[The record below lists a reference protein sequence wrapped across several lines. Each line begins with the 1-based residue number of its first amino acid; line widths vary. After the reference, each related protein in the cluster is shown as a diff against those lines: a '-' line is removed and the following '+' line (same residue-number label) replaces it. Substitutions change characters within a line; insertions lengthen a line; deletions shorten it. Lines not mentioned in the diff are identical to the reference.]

1 MLCIEEETKL
11 KPTHNEREKVLFSR
25 TDPRVRKAEE
35 YSLRAIAAEPK
46 YGKQLYNGHLTF
58 ILLPYMDIS
67 LTLLFYLDSFSLFRY
82 AQFLEK
88 CGDLETA
95 EDYYLMA
102 LEADPNNAG
111 CLHCYGN
118 FLSERGLEEEAE
130 SFYLRS
136 SKNTIGQKYMPE
148 YYY

>member
-1 MLCIEEETKL
+1 M
-11 KPTHNEREKVLFSR
+11 VSDFS
-25 TDPRVRKAEE
+25 TNIFHEIFATLQNDIIIS
-35 YSLRAIAAEPK
+35 YD
-46 YGKQLYNGHLTF
+46 
-58 ILLPYMDIS
+58 ILIDI
-67 LTLLFYLDSFSLFRY
+67 YDLDSFSLFRY

>member
-1 MLCIEEETKL
+1 VCEKRKNILCE
-11 KPTHNEREKVLFSR
+11 
-25 TDPRVRKAEE
+25 
-35 YSLRAIAAEPK
+35 
-46 YGKQLYNGHLTF
+46 QLQPNPNMVSNCITVISNTF